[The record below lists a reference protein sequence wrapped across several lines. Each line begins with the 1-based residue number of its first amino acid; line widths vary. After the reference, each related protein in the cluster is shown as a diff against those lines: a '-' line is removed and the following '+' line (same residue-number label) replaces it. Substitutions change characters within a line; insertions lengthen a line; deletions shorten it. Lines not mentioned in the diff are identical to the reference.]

1 MRSLIRENM
10 LDISVGGGLLGAG
23 GGGSVRE
30 GSKLVERILQFATS
44 PPQTKSTTRPGG
56 QS

>member
-1 MRSLIRENM
+1 MRTIGREQM

-30 GSKLVERILQFATS
+30 GSKLVDRILQFGPEVELAS
-44 PPQTKSTTRPGG
+44 VDLH
-56 QS
+56 